1 MVTSVIRS
9 ALHDVPLFAG
19 LEDGGLDAIAKHAV
33 TRGFP
38 KNVILINE
46 GDPGNTLYIILTGK
60 VKVFL
65 RNEQGKEVIL
75 NYQGPG
81 EYFGEMALIDE
92 EPRSASVM
100 TLQPSKFLVIS
111 RNDFMHCLALN
122 PEVAIQ
128 LIKHLSRRLR
138 TLTDNVKSL
147 ALLDVYGRLARTLL
161 NLAQPKEGKLVVTE
175 RLTHQDIANLVGAS
189 REMVTR
195 IMKDLVAGGYI
206 NVQEKTIVINEKLP
220 PGW

>member
-9 ALHDVPLFAG
+9 ALQDVPLFTG

-33 TRGFP
+33 TRGFS

-46 GDPGNTLYIILTGK
+46 GDPGNTLYIILSGK

-75 NYQGPG
+75 TYQGPG

-100 TLQPSKFLVIS
+100 TLEPSKFLVIS
-111 RNDFMHCLALN
+111 RNDFMQCLGLN
-122 PEVAIQ
+122 PEVAIH

-161 NLAQPKEGKLVVTE
+161 KLAQPKEGKLVVTE

-206 NVQEKTIVINEKLP
+206 NVEGKNITINEKLP